1 MAQNVTINGTTYNA
15 VPAVQIPKSGGGTA
29 TFTDVSDT
37 TAVAADVNSGKYI
50 YLANGSKVQGSQ
62 NVYSITGN
70 YTQVTSK
77 NSSSRILGGTSYVSE
92 IKPTDGYLITSVMVT
107 MGGVDITSQVFSGES
122 GSGGGGGITPTGT
135 ISITENGTV
144 NVTNYASANVN
155 VSNSYSSSDEGK
167 VVSNGALVAQGSDTV
182 TSNGTY
188 DTTLINSL
196 IVSVAT
202 SGAQYKTGTY
212 TPTATTTSTNNTAIT
227 TTQTIGF
234 TPKVFILAVNN
245 KSNIQGMG
253 TVMVCTAFCTVGA
266 SSDNIRYT
274 GRYSNTSN
282 SFGGTMYIGAWTTQ
296 QGNALYF
303 NSNTIYFRASTNYRL
318 IKNVEY
324 VWYAYG

>member
-1 MAQNVTINGTTYNA
+1 MAIPTNLDIVAVSYNGTN
-15 VPAVQIPKSGGGTA
+15 IPL
-29 TFTDVSDT
+29 
-37 TAVAADVNSGKYI
+37 Y
-50 YLANGSKVQGSQ
+50 
-62 NVYSITGN
+62 
-70 YTQVTSK
+70 
-77 NSSSRILGGTSYVSE
+77 
-92 IKPTDGYLITSVMVT
+92 
-107 MGGVDITSQVFSGES
+107 
-122 GSGGGGGITPTGT
+122 GGGITPTGT
-135 ISITENGTV
+135 KQINISSNGTTTED
-144 NVTNYASANVN
+144 VTNYADAEITVAVPASAVDSGTKSITSNGNNQDVIGYAAVNVN
-155 VSNSYSSSDEGK
+155 VPNTYFASDEGK

-318 IKNVEY
+318 IQNVEY